1 MFLLALAF
9 SCHRSELQALSK
21 DPQDLVLWEGG
32 MYVELSGGFVPK
44 VGQEGSPTSQMIA
57 NWISECVSFTHS
69 QRPDLPVRAV
79 SAKEVHWMSESWAFH
94 DGAHSVD
101 KILQASSW
109 ACQSTFT
116 SFYLADVLL

>member
-1 MFLLALAF
+1 
-9 SCHRSELQALSK
+9 
-21 DPQDLVLWEGG
+21 
-32 MYVELSGGFVPK
+32 MYVKLSGGLVPK
-44 VGQEGSPTSQMIA
+44 VEQEGLPTSQTIA
-57 NWISECVSFTHS
+57 NWISTCVWFTHS

-101 KILQASSW
+101 KILQASSC

-116 SFYLADVLL
+116 YFYLAGMLLQPDARHRMCPVVAGKQLANF